1 MTTVRLSYDRGTL
14 LLDCADSKGIPSQFV
29 FDERIGT
36 WRAPGDCYRTVFADL
51 FRALGNNLKDEAR
64 EYGEI
69 ELGFR
74 ARRQPY
80 AHQREA
86 VKAWIQ
92 AQGRGLVVLPTGSG
106 KTFVAELAIS
116 KIARTTL
123 VIVPTID
130 LMNQWYAGLLAAF
143 RVEEVGLIG
152 GGYHD
157 IRNLTVT
164 TYDSFSIHAERL
176 GHRFGLLVFDE
187 CHHLP
192 GPSYAQASRC
202 YIAPYRL
209 GLTATPERDG
219 ETDAPYVEIIGPI
232 VYSRQIKELAGEH
245 LAEYE
250 TRQISVELDDRERAE
265 YDEARSTYLG
275 FLREMGIKVS
285 ARNGWARF
293 IQLSSLSRA
302 GRQAMLGYRE
312 QRRIAMT
319 CRAKLETLEILLTHH
334 AQDRVLIFTNDNLTA
349 YRISVHFLVPT
360 ITHQTPV
367 RERKQILEQLRG
379 GEIRVVVTSKV
390 LNEGVDIPA
399 ANVAIVL
406 SGSGSVREHVQRLGR
421 ILRRA
426 KDKQAVLYELV
437 ANNTMEQY
445 VSERRRDHD
454 AYR

>member
-1 MTTVRLSYDRGTL
+1 MTALRLSFDRGTL
-14 LLDCADSKGIPSQFV
+14 LLDSSESEEVPSQFL
-29 FDERIGT
+29 FDKRIGR
-36 WRAPGDCYRTVFADL
+36 WRAPGDCYRVVFADL
-51 FRALGNNLKDEAR
+51 FRSVGKQLKDEAR
-64 EYGEI
+64 AYSEI
-69 ELGFR
+69 ELAFR
-74 ARRQPY
+74 ALRQPY
-80 AHQREA
+80 PHQREA
-86 VKAWIQ
+86 VSAWKQ

-106 KTFVAELAIS
+106 KTFVAELAMSEIR
-116 KIARTTL
+116 RTTL
-123 VIVPTID
+123 VIVPTLD
-130 LMNQWYAGLLAAF
+130 LMNQWYSGLLAAF
-143 RVEEVGLIG
+143 RIDEVGLIG

-157 IRNLTVT
+157 IRDVTVT

-176 GHRFGLLVFDE
+176 GDKFGLLIFDE

-219 ETDAPYVEIIGPI
+219 ETDAPYVDFIGPI

-250 TRQISVELDDRERAE
+250 TRQISVELEDREREE
-265 YDEARSTYLG
+265 YDQARSTYLG
-275 FLREMGIKVS
+275 FLREMGIRVS

-293 IQLSSLSRA
+293 IQLSSQSKD
-302 GRQAMLGYRE
+302 GRRAMLGYRE

-319 CRAKLETLEILLTHH
+319 CRAKMETLEILLSHH
-334 AQDRVLIFTNDNLTA
+334 AQDRVLIFTNDNFTA

-360 ITHQTPV
+360 ITHQTAV
-367 RERKQILEQLRG
+367 RERKQILEQLRT

-426 KDKQAVLYELV
+426 KDKHAVLYELV
-437 ANNTMEQY
+437 ANNTMERY
-445 VSERRRDHD
+445 VSRRRRDHD